1 MFTISSAKR
10 LFALTAVLF
19 PFDVFWYENGFGW
32 GAYSAF
38 GRYVDTVLG
47 SQFLLP
53 QELFALR
60 DGFGTVSRIAMYAW
74 IVASAVALLATLY
87 LLVTWVVESPLPE
100 RRSDR
105 AVGAAF
111 LAAGGL
117 FLLSRLLLYGNI
129 LFGSS
134 GALNWYSVPVGAV
147 YMLFVGLVFYRDL
160 FQIGMDAGDGATASA
175 NDG

>member
-10 LFALTAVLF
+10 LFALTAILL
-19 PFDVFWYENGFGW
+19 PFDVFWYESGFGW

-47 SQFLLP
+47 SQFLFP

-74 IVASAVALLATLY
+74 LVAAVVALLATLY

-105 AVGAAF
+105 AVGA
-111 LAAGGL
+111 
-117 FLLSRLLLYGNI
+117 
-129 LFGSS
+129 
-134 GALNWYSVPVGAV
+134 
-147 YMLFVGLVFYRDL
+147 
-160 FQIGMDAGDGATASA
+160 
-175 NDG
+175 